1 MQFMAR
7 TLTERQQRFLDV
19 LFDDAGGDV
28 VAAKKLAGY
37 GDNSSTTAIVEALK
51 DEIAEK
57 TRTYFARTAPK
68 AAYALM
74 GALQDPTQLGIK
86 EKMIAAKDVLDRAGL
101 GKVDKVDVTSGG
113 GIFYLPPKEGENE

>member
-1 MQFMAR
+1 MAR

-113 GIFYLPPKEGENE
+113 GIFYLPPKEGTHE

>member
-1 MQFMAR
+1 MAR
-7 TLTERQQRFLDV
+7 TLTEKQQLFLEV
-19 LFDDAGGDV
+19 LFDSAGGDV

-37 GDNSSTTAIVEALK
+37 GDNSSTSAIVDALK

-68 AAYALM
+68 AAMAM
-74 GALQDPTQLGIK
+74 VGALSDPTELGIK
-86 EKMIAAKDVLDRAGL
+86 EKMVAAKDLLDRAGL

-113 GIFYLPPKEGENE
+113 GIFYLPPKEGDNE

>member
-1 MQFMAR
+1 MAR

-19 LFDDAGGDV
+19 LFDEAGGDV

-113 GIFYLPPKEGENE
+113 GIFYLPPKEGTNE

>member
-1 MQFMAR
+1 MAR

-68 AAYALM
+68 AAFALM

>member
-1 MQFMAR
+1 MYYLMK
-7 TLTERQQRFLDV
+7 LD
-19 LFDDAGGDV
+19 GDV

-51 DEIAEK
+51 MK
-57 TRTYFARTAPK
+57 SLKKLGLTLPGLPPK
-68 AAYALM
+68 AAVSLM

-101 GKVDKVDVTSGG
+101 GKVDKVDVNSGG
-113 GIFYLPPKEGENE
+113 GIFYLPPKEGTNE

>member
-1 MQFMAR
+1 MAR
-7 TLTERQQRFLDV
+7 SLTERQQRFLDV

-68 AAYALM
+68 AAFALM
-74 GALQDPTQLGIK
+74 GALQDPTELGIK

-101 GKVDKVDVTSGG
+101 GKVEKVDVTSGG
-113 GIFYLPPKEGENE
+113 GIFYLPPKEGTNE

>member
-1 MQFMAR
+1 MAR

-68 AAYALM
+68 AAFALM

-113 GIFYLPPKEGENE
+113 CIFYLPPKEGTNE

>member
-1 MQFMAR
+1 MAR
-7 TLTERQQRFLDV
+7 SLTERQQRFLDV

-37 GDNSSTTAIVEALK
+37 GDNSSTTSIVEALK

-68 AAYALM
+68 AAVSLM
-74 GALQDPTQLGIK
+74 EPWVRRPILRSCKIPLSWVSK
-86 EKMIAAKDVLDRAGL
+86 KK
-101 GKVDKVDVTSGG
+101 
-113 GIFYLPPKEGENE
+113 

>member
-1 MQFMAR
+1 MAR

-51 DEIAEK
+51 AEIAEK

-101 GKVDKVDVTSGG
+101 GKVEKVDVTSGG
-113 GIFYLPPKEGENE
+113 GIFYLPPKEGTNE

>member
-1 MQFMAR
+1 MAR

-57 TRTYFARTAPK
+57 TRTYFAHTAPK

-113 GIFYLPPKEGENE
+113 GIFYLPPKEGTNE

>member
-1 MQFMAR
+1 MAR

-28 VAAKKLAGY
+28 VQAKKLAGY

-68 AAYALM
+68 AAFALM

-101 GKVDKVDVTSGG
+101 GKVEKVDVTSGG
-113 GIFYLPPKEGENE
+113 GIFYLPPKEGTNE

>member
-1 MQFMAR
+1 MAR

-113 GIFYLPPKEGENE
+113 GIFYLPPKEGTNE

>member
-1 MQFMAR
+1 MAR

-37 GDNSSTTAIVEALK
+37 GDNSSTTAIVEALN

-68 AAYALM
+68 AAFALM

-113 GIFYLPPKEGENE
+113 GIFYLPPKEGTNE

>member
-1 MQFMAR
+1 MAR

-57 TRTYFARTAPK
+57 TRTYVARTAPK
-68 AAYALM
+68 AAFALM

-113 GIFYLPPKEGENE
+113 GIFYLPPKEGTNE

>member
-1 MQFMAR
+1 MAR
-7 TLTERQQRFLDV
+7 TLTERQQRFLEV

-28 VAAKKLAGY
+28 VQAKKLAGY

-68 AAYALM
+68 AAFALM

-101 GKVDKVDVTSGG
+101 GKVEKVDVTSGG

>member
-1 MQFMAR
+1 MAR
-7 TLTERQQRFLDV
+7 SLTERQQRFLDV

-57 TRTYFARTAPK
+57 TRTYFARTARK
-68 AAYALM
+68 LLSRLWALCKIP
-74 GALQDPTQLGIK
+74 LSWVSK
-86 EKMIAAKDVLDRAGL
+86 KK
-101 GKVDKVDVTSGG
+101 
-113 GIFYLPPKEGENE
+113 